1 MRRYLETYPGVF
13 TPDQIERMQAEM
25 DRGTPPGETAE
36 AREQRALDIIHRY
49 QNDRE
54 ASAVTPGATGNS

>member
-1 MRRYLETYPGVF
+1 MRKYLETYPGVF

-54 ASAVTPGATGNS
+54 ASAVTSDGPAKS

>member
-25 DRGTPPGETAE
+25 DRGATPGETPE

-54 ASAVTPGATGNS
+54 ASALHVRASSEA